1 MKFNYFNFFVIFLFV
16 FIILSST
23 TLSCTNFAGAISGN
37 ATSATL
43 STNVVG
49 AANRILFN
57 SATNTTATS
66 DNLNYND
73 STGQLTGTNLNINV
87 QDNKAITA
95 GTGND
100 LLITHDGTDSY
111 VRHINSGLVSGSELR
126 IQSAGNLIF
135 EAFGGGNPNFIKCF
149 NSTNNHV
156 EIYYNSS
163 KKLVEMFSY
172 HNVGRNWYDFFANQS
187 GIEYE

>member
-1 MKFNYFNFFVIFLFV
+1 MTL
-16 FIILSST
+16 ST
-23 TLSCTNFAGAISGN
+23 TDADLFFTASTNTLHCPNFSGAISGN

-49 AANRILFN
+49 DANRILFN
-57 SATNTTATS
+57 SAINTTSTS

-100 LLITHDGTDSY
+100 SLITHDGIDSF
-111 VRHINSGLVSGSELR
+111 VRHINSGQVSGSDFR
-126 IQSAGNLIF
+126 IQSAGNL
-135 EAFGGGNPNFIKCF
+135 
-149 NSTNNHV
+149 V
-156 EIYYNSS
+156 
-163 KKLVEMFSY
+163 
-172 HNVGRNWYDFFANQS
+172 
-187 GIEYE
+187 IEVLKASMQCYS